1 MESAL
6 QAGNEAKL
14 QYLARRLAGT
24 NKGPKRRIYGTPRFH
39 YTREAV
45 LLRIG
50 GPTSRGGIEAEAF
63 DDDVAWAQAAAALAP
78 SCLLSGAELVRVDEL
93 MIGMSCEVRISGL
106 C

>member
-50 GPTSRGGIEAEAF
+50 GPTSRGGIEAEAL

-78 SCLLSGAELVRVDEL
+78 NGPLSGAELARVDDDVAGDASTL
-93 MIGMSCEVRISGL
+93 RL
-106 C
+106 K